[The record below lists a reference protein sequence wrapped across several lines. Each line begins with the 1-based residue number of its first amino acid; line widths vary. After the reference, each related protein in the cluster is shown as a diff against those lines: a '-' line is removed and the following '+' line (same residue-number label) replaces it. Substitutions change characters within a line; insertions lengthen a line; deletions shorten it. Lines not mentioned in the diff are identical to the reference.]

1 MLCSLVS
8 FSLFLKY
15 LRAVF
20 LLEEYF
26 FLKVPAIGF
35 VIILFFFLLTTAC
48 QLEQIQI
55 EDWSPEFVTP
65 LINTRITIADLIPEE
80 GSTQYDQHGF
90 ISLSV
95 KDDSVYVS

>member
-1 MLCSLVS
+1 M
-8 FSLFLKY
+8 
-15 LRAVF
+15 
-20 LLEEYF
+20 
-26 FLKVPAIGF
+26 
-35 VIILFFFLLTTAC
+35 FFFLLTTAC

-95 KDDSVYVS
+95 KDDSVYVLTPELLISVPDQIAVQEEFLFDDLPINDFVQDTIFNS